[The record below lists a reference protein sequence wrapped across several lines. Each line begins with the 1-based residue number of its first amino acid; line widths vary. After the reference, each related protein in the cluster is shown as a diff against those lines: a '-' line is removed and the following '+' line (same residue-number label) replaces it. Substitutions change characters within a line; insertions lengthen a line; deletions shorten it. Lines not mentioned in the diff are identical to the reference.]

1 MNRRQFLGTAA
12 ASNLIARAQ
21 NQDPNRIILD
31 VFRVNFL
38 YTVSD
43 KKGRFVINLNKDD
56 FEVHEEKKAQTILE
70 FISESSLPLRLG
82 ILLDTSNSIRDRF
95 KFQQEAAVEFVLS
108 VVRPKED
115 RAV

>member
-1 MNRRQFLGTAA
+1 MQRRELLATPLA
-12 ASNLIARAQ
+12 LMAQ

-56 FEVHEEKKAQTILE
+56 FEVMEEKKPQTILE
-70 FISESSLPLRLG
+70 FIAESNLPLRLG
-82 ILLDTSNSIRDRF
+82 ILID
-95 KFQQEAAVEFVLS
+95 
-108 VVRPKED
+108 
-115 RAV
+115 